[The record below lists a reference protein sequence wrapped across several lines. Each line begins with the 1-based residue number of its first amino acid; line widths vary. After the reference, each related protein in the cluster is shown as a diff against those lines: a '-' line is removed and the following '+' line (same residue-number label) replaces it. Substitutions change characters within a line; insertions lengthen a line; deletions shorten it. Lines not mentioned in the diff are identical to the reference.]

1 MELLILQGI
10 WKDLYLKYWYLLNI
24 QLLKNTSYPEL
35 ALIEYF

>member
-24 QLLKNTSYPEL
+24 QLQKKT
-35 ALIEYF
+35 